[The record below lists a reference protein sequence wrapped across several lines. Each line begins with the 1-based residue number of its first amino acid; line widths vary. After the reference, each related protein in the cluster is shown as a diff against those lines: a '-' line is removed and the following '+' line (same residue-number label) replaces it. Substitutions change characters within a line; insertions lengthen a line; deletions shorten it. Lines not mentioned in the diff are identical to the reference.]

1 MKRVLLAAGLAAMLT
16 ATAGCAD
23 TGGYRGGVAVGY
35 DGFYDDFYGP
45 FYDGYWRRDGHFYY
59 RPGPRRPF
67 VRDDAGHFHREA
79 FAGGHPVHGM
89 PHRGGIFHRGPRP
102 Q

>member
-1 MKRVLLAAGLAAMLT
+1 MKRVLLAAGLAAMLA

-23 TGGYRGGVAVGY
+23 SGYRSGVAVGY

-45 FYDGYWRRDGHFYY
+45 FYDGYWRGDGHFYY

-67 VRDDAGHFHREA
+67 IRDDAGHFRRDA
-79 FAGGHPVHGM
+79 FAGGHPIHGT
-89 PHRGGIFHRGPRP
+89 PHRGGFLHRGPRP